1 MNYATTADMVELFG
15 NSEMVELTNLD
26 DPGAIAIDQPRL
38 EKALDYASR
47 EVDSYLTAAQYQLPL
62 PNVPLVL
69 RNKVADIARYHLDSY
84 RAREDVRQR
93 YEDAVKWLGLL
104 AQGKVSLGLDKTTQ
118 EQVVTDDAVTYYS
131 QPKVFT
137 SRLLREY
144 AGRD

>member
-1 MNYATTADMVELFG
+1 MDYATVDDMVELFG
-15 NSEMVELTNLD
+15 DREIVELTNLD
-26 DPGAIAIDQPRL
+26 NPGAETIDEPRL

-62 PNVPLVL
+62 PSVPLVL

-104 AQGKVSLGLDKTTQ
+104 ASGKVSLGLDKATQ
-118 EQVVTDDAVTYYS
+118 EEITTDDAVTYYS

-137 SRLLREY
+137 SRLLRDY
-144 AGRD
+144 AG